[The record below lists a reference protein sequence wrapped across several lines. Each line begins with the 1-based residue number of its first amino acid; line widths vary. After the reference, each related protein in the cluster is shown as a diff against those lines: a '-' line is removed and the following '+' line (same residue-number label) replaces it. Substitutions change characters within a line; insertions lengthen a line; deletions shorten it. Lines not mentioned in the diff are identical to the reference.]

1 MILQFTL
8 LVTLGFIGQPDQQLV
23 SDQINQIAPSHAK
36 VYTRILERVGNTV
49 RLSGI
54 EQEVIVSP
62 LIRLPRIS
70 DQKNDACL
78 SLRLLSHGDYLEIID
93 LLGEVEFSSIMEE
106 QMAVRDQ
113 AITDSQWKQ
122 VYSIDRFLVRESTS
136 SERWNVWE
144 SLRTENPNQQI
155 EWLKLGGDFFSG
167 SNNLNDLIRNAGF
180 ENLASEAG
188 LHPFRSSWISTYALA
203 NQLGLTANPNG
214 FISRSRSTLL
224 NQAKHGLGEMLDKA
238 SRKSS
243 HAGFGL
249 GSQRKSVRAA
259 WGDPQKVDWVRFDQ
273 HMIEHWT
280 YQDRQVRLI
289 NGRVYE
295 LKKSTE
301 VSLKSN

>member
-1 MILQFTL
+1 MIFQFTL
-8 LVTLGFIGQPDQQLV
+8 LVTLSFIGQPDQHLV

-62 LIRLPRIS
+62 HIRLPRIS
-70 DQKNDACL
+70 DQKSDACL
-78 SLRLLSHGDYLEIID
+78 SLRVMSQGDYLEIID
-93 LLGEVEFSSIMEE
+93 LLGEVGISGVIEE
-106 QMAVRDQ
+106 QLSVRDQ
-113 AITDSQWKQ
+113 AINDSRWKQ
-122 VYSIDRFLVRESTS
+122 VYSIDRFLVRESS
-136 SERWNVWE
+136 SSDRWSVWE
-144 SLRTENPNQQI
+144 SLHTENPNHQI
-155 EWLKLGGDFFSG
+155 VWLKLGGDFFSG
-167 SNNLNDLIRNAGF
+167 SKDLTDLILNSGF
-180 ENLASEAG
+180 EKLASEAG
-188 LHPFRSSWISTYALA
+188 LHPFKSNWISTYALA
-203 NQLGLTANPNG
+203 KQLGLTANPNG
-214 FISRSRSTLL
+214 FVSRSRSILL
-224 NQAKHGLGEMLDKA
+224 DQAKHGLSGMLEKA

-243 HAGFGL
+243 NAGFGF

-280 YQDRQVRLI
+280 YQDRHVRLI

>member
-1 MILQFTL
+1 MIFQFTL
-8 LVTLGFIGQPDQQLV
+8 LVTLGFIGQPDHHLT

-62 LIRLPRIS
+62 HIRLPRIS
-70 DQKNDACL
+70 EQKSDACL
-78 SLRLLSHGDYLEIID
+78 SLRLMSHGDYLEIIA
-93 LLGEVEFSSIMEE
+93 LLGEFDFSVVIEE
-106 QMAVRDQ
+106 QLSIRGQ

-122 VYSIDRFLVRESTS
+122 VYSIDRFLVRESS
-136 SERWNVWE
+136 SSDRWSVWE
-144 SLRTENPNQQI
+144 SLRTENPNHQI
-155 EWLKLGGDFFSG
+155 AWLKLGGDFFSG
-167 SNNLNDLIRNAGF
+167 SKYLNDLIWDSGF
-180 ENLASEAG
+180 ENLASQAG
-188 LHPFRSSWISTYALA
+188 LHPFGPTWISTYALA
-203 NQLGLTANPNG
+203 KQLGLTANTNG
-214 FISRSRSTLL
+214 FVSKSRSTLL

-243 HAGFGL
+243 NAGFGL

-280 YQDRQVRLI
+280 YQDRHVRLI